1 MGDVC
6 PATVFSSPSPHSTQ
20 HHENNMKTRSEL
32 DAMTVKQLRRYVID
46 RGLSFPYLGESKKA
60 EIINKL
66 IQFRAAREDETSA
79 PPKAELP
86 GPKHHALATPTPA
99 PTHPLSNPAARG
111 VHIPLSNPA
120 APGVHIP
127 LSNPAAPGV
136 HIPLSNP
143 AAPGVHIP
151 HTTGDVDDLFS
162 LYRRIVHDTA
172 MSVDARAGYLTA
184 VVRVD
189 KRISRRLDSQP
200 NETLVA
206 LFRERL
212 AAEDSQRVTVHPL
225 AAQSFEEAAKEMSGA
240 DLGASSDE

>member
-1 MGDVC
+1 
-6 PATVFSSPSPHSTQ
+6 
-20 HHENNMKTRSEL
+20 MKTRSEL

-99 PTHPLSNPAARG
+99 PTHPLSNPAAR
-111 VHIPLSNPA
+111 
-120 APGVHIP
+120 
-127 LSNPAAPGV
+127 GV